1 MQEVIGS
8 TPIFST
14 PKEKLLQSGFFCFWG
29 ELKQIQSTLN
39 VIKVTK
45 IARPETIDCRPQSV
59 ILRW

>member
-1 MQEVIGS
+1 
-8 TPIFST
+8 
-14 PKEKLLQSGFFCFWG
+14 
-29 ELKQIQSTLN
+29 LKQIQTTLN